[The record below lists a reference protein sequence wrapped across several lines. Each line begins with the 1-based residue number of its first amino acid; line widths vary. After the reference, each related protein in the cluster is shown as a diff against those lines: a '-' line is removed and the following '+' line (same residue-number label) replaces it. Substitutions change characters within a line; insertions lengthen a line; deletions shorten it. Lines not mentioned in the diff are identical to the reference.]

1 MASRPAKRLPVQMDT
16 LDHQVPQQ
24 SAPIEPTGPR
34 PGDLAVLNQMLVTLV
49 ESRGSDLH
57 LTVGTPPMIRVNG
70 SLRPIP
76 GYGNLNSADTA
87 LLALAAV
94 SAEQWT
100 TFEKEQELD
109 FAHSF

>member
-1 MASRPAKRLPVQMDT
+1 MAPRPAKRLPVQMYT
-16 LDHQVPQQ
+16 LDQVPPQP
-24 SAPIEPTGPR
+24 APMEPTGPA

-57 LTVGTPPMIRVNG
+57 LTVGTPPLIRVNG

-87 LLALAAV
+87 LLARAAV
-94 SAEQWT
+94 SAEQWET
-100 TFEKEQELD
+100 YGRTQE
-109 FAHSF
+109 